1 MPDKTLH
8 GFKRIKNAT
17 KYSYQGLKAAFKHE
31 PAFQEEV
38 VLAALMIPAALFIGD
53 SQWERILL
61 IATVVLVLIAELFN
75 SAIEAVVDRVGT
87 EHHELAGRAKDIGS
101 AAVMVTMLLTGYIW
115 LEILFF

>member
-1 MPDKTLH
+1 MPHKTLH

-17 KYSYQGLKAAFKHE
+17 QYSCKGLKAAFKHE

-38 VLAALMIPAALFIGD
+38 VLAALMIPAAIFIGD
-53 SQWERILL
+53 SQWERIRL

-87 EHHELAGRAKDIGS
+87 EHHELAGRAKDMGS
-101 AAVMVTMLLTGYIW
+101 AAVMVTMLLTGYVW
-115 LEILFF
+115 LEILLF